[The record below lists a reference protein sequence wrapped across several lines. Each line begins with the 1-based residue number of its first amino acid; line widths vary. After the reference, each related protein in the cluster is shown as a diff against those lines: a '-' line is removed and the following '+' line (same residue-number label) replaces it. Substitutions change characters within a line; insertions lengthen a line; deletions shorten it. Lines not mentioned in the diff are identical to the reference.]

1 MERKTVSN
9 TEIRRIYGV
18 WQMTTARVQSE
29 SGEMLE
35 TYGVRINSTVIDDIS
50 LDKQE
55 IQEFVELLNRLDASE
70 LHASDLIEDFLGR

>member
-1 MERKTVSN
+1 M
-9 TEIRRIYGV
+9 
-18 WQMTTARVQSE
+18 WQMTTARVCSE
-29 SGEMLE
+29 SGEMFE

-70 LHASDLIEDFLGR
+70 LHAGDLIEDFLGR

>member
-1 MERKTVSN
+1 M
-9 TEIRRIYGV
+9 